1 MKKNERE
8 ISSVM
13 AQKLEIG
20 LKNRI
25 LYGLMYAE
33 DLPVKV
39 LADKLD
45 IEAKELSRWCY
56 QGKLPDKKMRKRLA
70 KYFDI
75 PEKILFWEI
84 KH

>member
-1 MKKNERE
+1 MKKNDSET
-8 ISSVM
+8 SNVM
-13 AQKLEIG
+13 TQELEIG

-39 LADKLD
+39 LADKLN
-45 IEAKELSRWCY
+45 IESRELSRWCY
-56 QGKLPDKKMRKRLA
+56 QGKLPDKEMRKRLA
-70 KYFDI
+70 RYFDI
-75 PEKILFWEI
+75 PEKILFWEL